1 MNNNNSF
8 SHDTNSQF
16 ALSYELLHLLQW
28 LGRHDAGKLKKLIT
42 KAIAQG
48 LHDEIQRFDT
58 VAQQDNLQDMHNNMI
73 DFFELLDDLLFDA
86 INQHLEKKARQKNL
100 LPTIDQIDA
109 SLCDNE
115 TVRSSIEK
123 TTKKLD
129 HYPNTNA
136 QEQLYKE
143 LLKKWKPF
151 DKYSIN

>member
-1 MNNNNSF
+1 MNNDSF

-28 LGRHDAGKLKKLIT
+28 LGKHDADKLKKLIT

-48 LHDEIQRFDT
+48 LHDEIQKFDRMS
-58 VAQQDNLQDMHNNMI
+58 NSNPLQDMHNNMI
-73 DFFELLDDLLFDA
+73 DFFELLDELLFDA
-86 INQHLEKKARQKNL
+86 INQHLEQKAREKNL
-100 LPTIDQIDA
+100 LPTIDHIDA
-109 SLCDNE
+109 SLFDNE
-115 TVRSSIEK
+115 TVRSSVEK

-136 QEQLYKE
+136 KEQLYKE

-151 DKYSIN
+151 NKNNIN

>member
-1 MNNNNSF
+1 MNNDSF

-28 LGRHDAGKLKKLIT
+28 LGRHDADKLKKLIA

-48 LHDEIQRFDT
+48 LHDEIQRFDK
-58 VAQQDNLQDMHNNMI
+58 VSNPDLLQDMHNSMI
-73 DFFELLDDLLFDA
+73 DFFELLDELLFDA
-86 INQHLEKKARQKNL
+86 INQHLEQKAREKNL
-100 LPTIDQIDA
+100 LPTIDQIDG
-109 SLCDNE
+109 SMFDNE
-115 TVRSSIEK
+115 TVRSSVEK

-136 QEQLYKE
+136 KEQLYKE

-151 DKYSIN
+151 NKNNIN